1 MGAGNSPIAAS
12 LNSLADFLASRL
24 AVNRGTINYGDLQRN
39 YYLNSVTGFFQDSW
53 KARPN
58 LTLNYGVNW
67 IYQGPLSDPTNR
79 ISTFIPSLGGITYV
93 GHDIDTLWHRDW
105 KSFAPRFGFA

>member
-1 MGAGNSPIAAS
+1 
-12 LNSLADFLASRL
+12 
-24 AVNRGTINYGDLQRN
+24 
-39 YYLNSVTGFFQDSW
+39 
-53 KARPN
+53 
-58 LTLNYGVNW
+58 VNW

-79 ISTFIPSLGGITYV
+79 ISSFIPCLGGITYV